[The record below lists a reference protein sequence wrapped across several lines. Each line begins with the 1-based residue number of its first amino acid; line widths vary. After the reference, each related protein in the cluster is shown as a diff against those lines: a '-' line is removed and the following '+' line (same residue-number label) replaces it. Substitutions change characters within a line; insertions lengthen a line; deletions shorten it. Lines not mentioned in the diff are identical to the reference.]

1 MNVIIRQLTIVIIKY
16 LNSMKT
22 LFKGFLI
29 ASLMFIGV
37 AANAQTK
44 ICSNVG
50 TIDVTKAEYNGD
62 QVDVAYTVT
71 IDPDI
76 QNIIG
81 LKGKKGVVLT
91 TALADGDY
99 KQLIECLVISPA
111 NGNARTPWL
120 EARCEDVTNNVRWF
134 NAKADEPLVIKSN
147 YTLKAKDWTSP
158 KTVLT
163 ITTQEYKSEECLVR
177 LAGPK
182 NVTKLTAKD
191 LAPAWADLA
200 AGSNGPEKHLAT
212 KLYYPVNV
220 TSEVDDYLENAQA
233 LSLLKTLDSPNF
245 EVTNITINGWA
256 SPEATVAY
264 NQKLSEKRAAT
275 MKDIV
280 SSRYS
285 FPESVYTVAGKGE
298 YWDGVDEYVA
308 ASNDQ
313 ALKNWAAKS
322 FSNLDAKEAAL
333 KQLSAYKDIF
343 NTVYPR
349 SRFADCNVSYKL
361 INFDEAAVRSIYNQ
375 FPEQVQEDEYVALA
389 TVNDKVDKA
398 VVEKGLKYY
407 PESAALNNLAA
418 KAAVADGQYRQA
430 ISYLQ
435 KAGNSREVLNNIGAC
450 YMLLG
455 DKAAATQNLQRAYGL
470 PEAAQNLQMLRMME

>member
-1 MNVIIRQLTIVIIKY
+1 
-16 LNSMKT
+16 MKT

-44 ICSNVG
+44 IYNNVG
-50 TIDVTKAEYNGD
+50 TIDVTKAEYTGD

-81 LKGKKGVVLT
+81 LKGKKAVVLT
-91 TALADGDY
+91 TALAEGDY

-120 EARCEDVTNNVRWF
+120 ETRCEDVTNNVRWF

-163 ITTQEYKSEECLVR
+163 LTVQDYKSDECLVR
-177 LAGPK
+177 LLGPK
-182 NVTKLTAKD
+182 NIAKLNAVD
-191 LAPAWADLA
+191 IVPAWADV
-200 AGSNGPEKHLAT
+200 AGPAVSGEKHLAT

-220 TSEVDDYLENAQA
+220 TKEVDDYLENAQA

-256 SPEATVAY
+256 SPEASVAY
-264 NQKLSEKRAAT
+264 NQNLSTKRAAT
-275 MKDIV
+275 MKEIIA
-280 SSRYS
+280 SRYS
-285 FPESVYTVAGKGE
+285 FPESVYSVNGKGE

-333 KQLSAYKDIF
+333 KQLSAYKEIF

-349 SRFADCNVSYKL
+349 SRFADCDVTYKL
-361 INFDEAAVRSIYNQ
+361 VNFDEAAVRSIYNQ
-375 FPEQVQEDEYVALA
+375 FPEQVQEAEYVALA
-389 TVNDKVDKA
+389 TVGDKVDQA

-407 PESAALNNLAA
+407 PESEALNNLAG
-418 KAAVADGQYRQA
+418 KAAFEKGQYRQA

-435 KAGNSREVLNNIGAC
+435 KAGNSKEVSNNIAAC

-455 DKAAATQNLQRAYGL
+455 DKAAAAQNLQRAYGL
-470 PEAAQNLQMLRMME
+470 PEAAENLQQLNLMQ

>member
-1 MNVIIRQLTIVIIKY
+1 
-16 LNSMKT
+16 MKT

-44 ICSNVG
+44 IYSNVG
-50 TIDVTKAEYNGD
+50 TIDVTKAELNGD
-62 QVDVAYTVT
+62 QIDVAYTVT

-81 LKGKKGVVLT
+81 LRGNKAVVLT
-91 TALADGDY
+91 TALAEGEY

-120 EARCEDVTNNVRWF
+120 EARCDDVTNNVRWF

-158 KTVLT
+158 RTVMT

-182 NVTKLTAKD
+182 NIAKLDVKD
-191 LAPAWADLA
+191 LVPAWADVA
-200 AGSNGPEKHLAT
+200 ASGDGPVKRLAT
-212 KLYYPVNV
+212 KLYYPVSV
-220 TSEVDDYLENAQA
+220 TKEVDDYLENSQA
-233 LSLLKTLDSPNF
+233 LSLLRTLDSPNF
-245 EVTNITINGWA
+245 EVTDITINGWA

-264 NQKLSEKRAAT
+264 NQKLSERRAAT
-275 MKDIV
+275 MKEII

-285 FPESVYTVAGKGE
+285 FPESVYNVAGKGE
-298 YWDGVDEYVA
+298 YWEGVEEYVA
-308 ASNDQ
+308 ASNDA
-313 ALKNWAAKS
+313 ALKKWAEKS
-322 FSNLDAKEAAL
+322 FSNLDAREAAL

-361 INFDEAAVRSIYNQ
+361 VNYDEAAVRSIYNQ
-375 FPEQVQEDEYVALA
+375 FPEQVQESEYVALA
-389 TVNDKVDKA
+389 TANDKIDKA
-398 VVEKGLKYY
+398 VIEKGLKYY

-435 KAGNSREVLNNIGAC
+435 KAGDSKEVFNNLGAC

-455 DKAAATQNLQRAYGL
+455 DRNAAASNLQRAYGL
-470 PEAAQNLQMLRMME
+470 PEATQNMQMLRYIQ

>member
-1 MNVIIRQLTIVIIKY
+1 
-16 LNSMKT
+16 MKT

-44 ICSNVG
+44 IYSNVG
-50 TIDVTKAEYNGD
+50 TIDVTKAELNGD
-62 QVDVAYTVT
+62 QIDVAYTVT

-81 LKGKKGVVLT
+81 LRGNKAVVLT
-91 TALADGDY
+91 TALAEGEY

-120 EARCEDVTNNVRWF
+120 EARCDDVTNNVRWF

-158 KTVLT
+158 RTVMT

-182 NVTKLTAKD
+182 NIAKLDVKD
-191 LAPAWADLA
+191 LVPAWADVA
-200 AGSNGPEKHLAT
+200 ASGDGPVKRLAT

-220 TSEVDDYLENAQA
+220 TKEVDDYLENSQA
-233 LSLLKTLDSPNF
+233 LSLLRTLDSPNF
-245 EVTNITINGWA
+245 EVTDITINGWA

-264 NQKLSEKRAAT
+264 NQKLSERRAAT
-275 MKDIV
+275 MKEII

-285 FPESVYTVAGKGE
+285 FPESVYNVAGKGE
-298 YWDGVDEYVA
+298 YWEGVEEYVA
-308 ASNDQ
+308 ASNDA
-313 ALKNWAAKS
+313 ALKKWAEKS
-322 FSNLDAKEAAL
+322 FSNLDAREAAL

-361 INFDEAAVRSIYNQ
+361 VNYDEAAVRSIYNQ
-375 FPEQVQEDEYVALA
+375 FPEQVQESEYVALA
-389 TVNDKVDKA
+389 TANDKIDKA
-398 VVEKGLKYY
+398 VIEKALKYY

-435 KAGNSREVLNNIGAC
+435 KAGDSKEVFNNLGAC

-455 DKAAATQNLQRAYGL
+455 DRNAAASNLQRAYGL
-470 PEAAQNLQMLRMME
+470 PEAAQNMQMLRYIQ

>member
-1 MNVIIRQLTIVIIKY
+1 
-16 LNSMKT
+16 MKT

-44 ICSNVG
+44 IYSNVG
-50 TIDVTKAEYNGD
+50 TIDVTKAELNGD
-62 QVDVAYTVT
+62 QIDVAYTVT

-81 LKGKKGVVLT
+81 LRGNKAVVLT
-91 TALADGDY
+91 TALAEGEY

-120 EARCEDVTNNVRWF
+120 EARCDDVTNNVRWF

-158 KTVLT
+158 RTVMT

-182 NVTKLTAKD
+182 NIAKLDVKD
-191 LAPAWADLA
+191 LVPAWADVA
-200 AGSNGPEKHLAT
+200 ASNDGPVKRLAT

-220 TSEVDDYLENAQA
+220 TKEVDDYLENSQA
-233 LSLLKTLDSPNF
+233 LSLLRTLDSPNF
-245 EVTNITINGWA
+245 EVTDITINGWA

-264 NQKLSEKRAAT
+264 NQKLSERRAAT
-275 MKDIV
+275 MKEIV

-285 FPESVYTVAGKGE
+285 FPESVYNVAGKGE
-298 YWDGVDEYVA
+298 YWEGVEEYVA
-308 ASNDQ
+308 ASNDA
-313 ALKNWAAKS
+313 ALKKWAEGS
-322 FSNLDAKEAAL
+322 FSNLDAREAAL

-361 INFDEAAVRSIYNQ
+361 VNYDEAAVRSIYNQ
-375 FPEQVQEDEYVALA
+375 FPEQVQESEYVALA
-389 TVNDKVDKA
+389 TANDKIDKA
-398 VVEKGLKYY
+398 VIEKGLKYY

-435 KAGNSREVLNNIGAC
+435 KAGDSKEVFNNLGAC

-455 DKAAATQNLQRAYGL
+455 DRNAAASNLQRAYGL
-470 PEAAQNLQMLRMME
+470 PEAAQNMQMLRYIQ

>member
-1 MNVIIRQLTIVIIKY
+1 
-16 LNSMKT
+16 MKT

-44 ICSNVG
+44 IYSNVG
-50 TIDVTKAEYNGD
+50 TIDVTKAELNGD
-62 QVDVAYTVT
+62 QIDVAYTVT
-71 IDPDI
+71 IDSDI

-81 LKGKKGVVLT
+81 LRGNKAVVLT
-91 TALADGDY
+91 TALAEGEY

-158 KTVLT
+158 RTVMT

-182 NVTKLTAKD
+182 NVAKLTVKD
-191 LAPAWADLA
+191 LVPAWADVNVTA
-200 AGSNGPEKHLAT
+200 DDPVKHLAT

-220 TSEVDDYLENAQA
+220 TTEVDDYLENTQA
-233 LSLLKTLDSPNF
+233 LSLLRTLDSPNF

-264 NQKLSEKRAAT
+264 NQRLSERRAAT
-275 MKDIV
+275 MKEII

-285 FPESVYTVAGKGE
+285 FPESVYSVAGKGE
-298 YWDGVDEYVA
+298 YWAGVEEYVA
-308 ASNDQ
+308 ASNDA
-313 ALKNWAAKS
+313 ALKSWAEKS
-322 FSNLDAKEAAL
+322 FSNLDAREAAL

-361 INFDEAAVRSIYNQ
+361 VNYDEAAVRSIYNQ
-375 FPEQVQEDEYVALA
+375 FPEQVQESEYVALA
-389 TVNDKVDKA
+389 TSNGKVDKA

-418 KAAVADGQYRQA
+418 KAAVAEGQYRQA
-430 ISYLQ
+430 INYLQ

-455 DKAAATQNLQRAYGL
+455 DRNAAAQNLQRAYGL
-470 PEAAQNLQMLRMME
+470 PEAAENMQQLRLMQ

>member
-1 MNVIIRQLTIVIIKY
+1 
-16 LNSMKT
+16 MKT

-44 ICSNVG
+44 IYSNVG
-50 TIDVTKAEYNGD
+50 TIDVTKAELNGD
-62 QVDVAYTVT
+62 QIDVAYTVT

-81 LKGKKGVVLT
+81 LRGNKAVVLT
-91 TALADGDY
+91 TALAEGEY

-120 EARCEDVTNNVRWF
+120 EARCDDVTNNVRWF

-158 KTVLT
+158 RTVMT

-182 NVTKLTAKD
+182 NIAKLDVKD
-191 LAPAWADLA
+191 LVPAWADVA
-200 AGSNGPEKHLAT
+200 ASGDGPVKRLAT

-220 TSEVDDYLENAQA
+220 TKEVDDYLENSQA
-233 LSLLKTLDSPNF
+233 LSLLRTLDSPNF
-245 EVTNITINGWA
+245 EVTDITINGWA

-264 NQKLSEKRAAT
+264 NQKLSERRAAT
-275 MKDIV
+275 MKEII

-285 FPESVYTVAGKGE
+285 FPESVYNVAGKGE
-298 YWDGVDEYVA
+298 YWEGVEEYVA
-308 ASNDQ
+308 ASNDA
-313 ALKNWAAKS
+313 ALKKWAEKS
-322 FSNLDAKEAAL
+322 FSNLDAREAAL

-361 INFDEAAVRSIYNQ
+361 VNYDEAAVRSIYNQ
-375 FPEQVQEDEYVALA
+375 FPEQVQESEYVALA
-389 TVNDKVDKA
+389 TANDKIDKA
-398 VVEKGLKYY
+398 VIEKGLKYY

-418 KAAVADGQYRQA
+418 KAAFADGQYRQA

-435 KAGNSREVLNNIGAC
+435 KAGDSKEVFNNLGAC

-455 DKAAATQNLQRAYGL
+455 DRNAAASNLQRAYGL
-470 PEAAQNLQMLRMME
+470 PEATQNMQMLRYIQ

>member
-1 MNVIIRQLTIVIIKY
+1 
-16 LNSMKT
+16 MKT

-44 ICSNVG
+44 IYSNVG
-50 TIDVTKAEYNGD
+50 TIDVTKAELNGD
-62 QVDVAYTVT
+62 QIDVAYTVT

-81 LKGKKGVVLT
+81 LRGNKAVVLT
-91 TALADGDY
+91 TALAEGEY

-120 EARCEDVTNNVRWF
+120 EARCDDVTNNVRWF

-158 KTVLT
+158 RTVMT

-182 NVTKLTAKD
+182 NIAKLDVKD
-191 LAPAWADLA
+191 LVPAWADVAA
-200 AGSNGPEKHLAT
+200 AGDGPVKRLAT

-220 TSEVDDYLENAQA
+220 TKEVDDYLENSQA
-233 LSLLKTLDSPNF
+233 LSLLRTLDSPNF
-245 EVTNITINGWA
+245 EVTDITINGWA

-264 NQKLSEKRAAT
+264 NQKLSERRAAT
-275 MKDIV
+275 MKEII

-285 FPESVYTVAGKGE
+285 FPESVYNVAGKGE
-298 YWDGVDEYVA
+298 YWEGVEEYVA
-308 ASNDQ
+308 ASNDA
-313 ALKNWAAKS
+313 ALKKWAEKS
-322 FSNLDAKEAAL
+322 FSNLDAREAAL

-361 INFDEAAVRSIYNQ
+361 VNYDEAAVRSIYNQ
-375 FPEQVQEDEYVALA
+375 FPEQVQESEYVALA
-389 TVNDKVDKA
+389 TANDKIDKA
-398 VVEKGLKYY
+398 VIEKGLKYY

-435 KAGNSREVLNNIGAC
+435 KAGDSKEVFNNLGAC

-455 DKAAATQNLQRAYGL
+455 DRNAAASNLQRAYGL
-470 PEAAQNLQMLRMME
+470 PEATQNMQMLRYIQ

>member
-1 MNVIIRQLTIVIIKY
+1 
-16 LNSMKT
+16 MKT

-44 ICSNVG
+44 IYSNVG
-50 TIDVTKAEYNGD
+50 TIDVTKAELNGD
-62 QVDVAYTVT
+62 QIDVAYTVT

-81 LKGKKGVVLT
+81 LRGNKAVVLT
-91 TALADGDY
+91 TALAEGEY

-120 EARCEDVTNNVRWF
+120 EARCDDVTNNVRWF

-158 KTVLT
+158 RTVMT

-182 NVTKLTAKD
+182 NIAKLDVKD
-191 LAPAWADLA
+191 LVPAWADVA
-200 AGSNGPEKHLAT
+200 ASGDGPVKRLAT

-220 TSEVDDYLENAQA
+220 TKEVDDYLENSQA
-233 LSLLKTLDSPNF
+233 LSLLRTLDSPNF
-245 EVTNITINGWA
+245 EVTDITINGWA

-264 NQKLSEKRAAT
+264 NQKLSERRAAT
-275 MKDIV
+275 MKEII

-285 FPESVYTVAGKGE
+285 FPESVYNVAGKGE
-298 YWDGVDEYVA
+298 YWEGVEEYVA
-308 ASNDQ
+308 ASNDA
-313 ALKNWAAKS
+313 ALKKWAEKS
-322 FSNLDAKEAAL
+322 FSNLDAREAAL

-361 INFDEAAVRSIYNQ
+361 VNYDEAAVRSIYNQ
-375 FPEQVQEDEYVALA
+375 FPEQVQESEYVALA
-389 TVNDKVDKA
+389 TANDKLDKA
-398 VVEKGLKYY
+398 VIEKGLKYY

-435 KAGNSREVLNNIGAC
+435 KAGDSKEVFNNLGAC

-455 DKAAATQNLQRAYGL
+455 DRNAAASNLQRAYGL
-470 PEAAQNLQMLRMME
+470 PEATQNMQMLRYIQ

>member
-1 MNVIIRQLTIVIIKY
+1 
-16 LNSMKT
+16 MKT

-44 ICSNVG
+44 IYSNVG
-50 TIDVTKAEYNGD
+50 TIDVTKAELNGD
-62 QVDVAYTVT
+62 QIDVAYTVT

-81 LKGKKGVVLT
+81 LRGNKAVVLT
-91 TALADGDY
+91 TALAEGEY

-120 EARCEDVTNNVRWF
+120 EARCDDVTNNVRWF

-158 KTVLT
+158 RTVMT

-182 NVTKLTAKD
+182 NIAKLDVKD
-191 LAPAWADLA
+191 LVPAWADVA
-200 AGSNGPEKHLAT
+200 ASNDGPVKRLAT

-220 TSEVDDYLENAQA
+220 TKEVDDYLENSQA
-233 LSLLKTLDSPNF
+233 LSLLRTLDSPNF
-245 EVTNITINGWA
+245 EVTDITINGWA

-264 NQKLSEKRAAT
+264 NQKLSERRAAT
-275 MKDIV
+275 MKEIV

-285 FPESVYTVAGKGE
+285 FPESVYNVAGKGE
-298 YWDGVDEYVA
+298 YWEGVEEYVA
-308 ASNDQ
+308 ASNDA
-313 ALKNWAAKS
+313 ALKKWAERS
-322 FSNLDAKEAAL
+322 FSNLDAREAAL

-361 INFDEAAVRSIYNQ
+361 VNYDEAAVRSIYNQ
-375 FPEQVQEDEYVALA
+375 FPEQVQESEYVALA
-389 TVNDKVDKA
+389 TANDKIDKA
-398 VVEKGLKYY
+398 VIEKGLKYY

-435 KAGNSREVLNNIGAC
+435 KAGDSKEVFNNLGAC

-455 DKAAATQNLQRAYGL
+455 DRNAAASNLQRAYGL
-470 PEAAQNLQMLRMME
+470 PEASQNMQMLRYIQ

>member
-1 MNVIIRQLTIVIIKY
+1 
-16 LNSMKT
+16 MKT

-44 ICSNVG
+44 IYSNVG

-91 TALADGDY
+91 TALAEGDY

-120 EARCEDVTNNVRWF
+120 EARCDDVTNNVRYF

-163 ITTQEYKSEECLVR
+163 LTAQEYKSEECLVR
-177 LAGPK
+177 LMGPK
-182 NVTKLTAKD
+182 NIAKLDVKD
-191 LAPAWADLA
+191 LVPAWAELA
-200 AGSNGPEKHLAT
+200 APEDGPNKHLST

-220 TSEVDDYLENAQA
+220 TKEVDDYLENAQA

-256 SPEATVAY
+256 SPEASVAY
-264 NQKLSEKRAAT
+264 NQNLSVKRAAT
-275 MKDIV
+275 MKDII

-308 ASNDQ
+308 ASNDA
-313 ALKNWAAKS
+313 ALKSWAQKS

-343 NTVYPR
+343 NNVYPR
-349 SRFADCNVSYKL
+349 ARFADCDVSYKL
-361 INFDEAAVRSIYNQ
+361 VNYDEAAVRSIYNQ
-375 FPEQVQEDEYVALA
+375 FPEQVRESEYVALA
-389 TVNDKVDKA
+389 TANDKVDMA
-398 VVEKGLKYY
+398 IVEKGLKYY
-407 PESAALNNLAA
+407 PNSAALNNLAA
-418 KAAVADGQYRQA
+418 KAAFANGQYRQA

-435 KAGNSREVLNNIGAC
+435 KAGDSKEIQNNIGAC

-455 DKAAATQNLQRAYGL
+455 DRQAAAQAFQKAYGL
-470 PEAAQNLQMLRMME
+470 PEATENIQMLRMLQ

>member
-1 MNVIIRQLTIVIIKY
+1 
-16 LNSMKT
+16 MKT

-44 ICSNVG
+44 IYSNVG
-50 TIDVTKAEYNGD
+50 TIDVTKAELNGD
-62 QVDVAYTVT
+62 QIDVAYTVT

-81 LKGKKGVVLT
+81 LRGNKAVVLT
-91 TALADGDY
+91 TALAEGEY

-120 EARCEDVTNNVRWF
+120 EARCDDVTNNVRWF

-158 KTVLT
+158 RTVMT

-182 NVTKLTAKD
+182 NIAKLDVKD
-191 LAPAWADLA
+191 LVPAWADVA
-200 AGSNGPEKHLAT
+200 ASGDGPVKRLAT

-220 TSEVDDYLENAQA
+220 TKEVDDYLENSQA
-233 LSLLKTLDSPNF
+233 LSLLRTLDSPNF
-245 EVTNITINGWA
+245 EVTDITINGWA

-264 NQKLSEKRAAT
+264 NQKLSERRAAT
-275 MKDIV
+275 MKEII

-285 FPESVYTVAGKGE
+285 FPESVYNVAGKGE
-298 YWDGVDEYVA
+298 YWEGVEEYVA
-308 ASNDQ
+308 ASNDA
-313 ALKNWAAKS
+313 ALKKWAEKS
-322 FSNLDAKEAAL
+322 FSNLDAREAAL

-361 INFDEAAVRSIYNQ
+361 VNYDEAAVRSIYNQ
-375 FPEQVQEDEYVALA
+375 FPEQVQESEYVALA
-389 TVNDKVDKA
+389 TANDKIDKA
-398 VVEKGLKYY
+398 VIEKGLKYY

-435 KAGNSREVLNNIGAC
+435 KAGDSKEVFNNLGAC

-455 DKAAATQNLQRAYGL
+455 DRNAAASNLQRAYGL
-470 PEAAQNLQMLRMME
+470 PEATQNMQMLRYIQ

>member
-1 MNVIIRQLTIVIIKY
+1 
-16 LNSMKT
+16 MKT

-44 ICSNVG
+44 IYSNVG
-50 TIDVTKAEYNGD
+50 TIDVTKAELNGD
-62 QVDVAYTVT
+62 QIDVAYTVT

-81 LKGKKGVVLT
+81 LRGNKAVVLT
-91 TALADGDY
+91 TALAEGEY

-120 EARCEDVTNNVRWF
+120 EARCDDVTNNVRWF

-158 KTVLT
+158 RTVMT

-182 NVTKLTAKD
+182 NIAKLDVKD
-191 LAPAWADLA
+191 LVPAWADVA
-200 AGSNGPEKHLAT
+200 ASGDGPVKRLAT

-220 TSEVDDYLENAQA
+220 TKEVDDYLENSQA
-233 LSLLKTLDSPNF
+233 LSLLRTLDSPNF
-245 EVTNITINGWA
+245 EVTDITINGWA

-264 NQKLSEKRAAT
+264 NQKLSERRAAT
-275 MKDIV
+275 MKEII

-285 FPESVYTVAGKGE
+285 FPESVYNVAGKGE
-298 YWDGVDEYVA
+298 YWEGVEEYVA
-308 ASNDQ
+308 ASNDA
-313 ALKNWAAKS
+313 ALKKWAEKS
-322 FSNLDAKEAAL
+322 FSNLDAREAAL

-361 INFDEAAVRSIYNQ
+361 VNYDEAAVRSIYNQ
-375 FPEQVQEDEYVALA
+375 FPEQVQESEYVALA
-389 TVNDKVDKA
+389 TANDKIDKD
-398 VVEKGLKYY
+398 VIEKGLKYY

-435 KAGNSREVLNNIGAC
+435 KAGDSKEVFNNLGAC

-455 DKAAATQNLQRAYGL
+455 DRNAAASNLQRAYGL
-470 PEAAQNLQMLRMME
+470 PEATQNMQMLRYIQ

>member
-1 MNVIIRQLTIVIIKY
+1 
-16 LNSMKT
+16 MKT

-44 ICSNVG
+44 IYSNVG
-50 TIDVTKAEYNGD
+50 TIDVTKAELNGD
-62 QVDVAYTVT
+62 QIDVAYTVT

-81 LKGKKGVVLT
+81 LRGNKAVVLT
-91 TALADGDY
+91 TALAEGEY

-120 EARCEDVTNNVRWF
+120 EARCDDVTNNVRWF

-158 KTVLT
+158 RTVMT

-182 NVTKLTAKD
+182 NIAKLDVKD
-191 LAPAWADLA
+191 LVPAWADVA
-200 AGSNGPEKHLAT
+200 ASNDGPVKRLAT

-220 TSEVDDYLENAQA
+220 TKEVDDYLENSQA
-233 LSLLKTLDSPNF
+233 LSLLRTLDSPNF
-245 EVTNITINGWA
+245 EVTDITINGWA

-264 NQKLSEKRAAT
+264 NQKLSERRAAT
-275 MKDIV
+275 MKEIV

-285 FPESVYTVAGKGE
+285 FPESVYNVAGKGE
-298 YWDGVDEYVA
+298 YWEGVEEYVA
-308 ASNDQ
+308 ASNDA
-313 ALKNWAAKS
+313 ALKKWAERS
-322 FSNLDAKEAAL
+322 FSNLDAREAAL

-349 SRFADCNVSYKL
+349 SRFADCDVTYKL
-361 INFDEAAVRSIYNQ
+361 VNFDAAAVRSIYNTY
-375 FPEQVQEDEYVALA
+375 PEQLSEAEYVALGSL
-389 TVNDKVDKA
+389 NDNVDKA
-398 VVEKGLKYY
+398 VVEKGLTYY
-407 PESAALNNLAA
+407 PDSEALNNLAA
-418 KAAVADGQYRQA
+418 KAAVAEGNYREA
-430 ISYLQ
+430 INYLQ
-435 KAGNSREVLNNIGAC
+435 KAGNSREVLNNLGVC
-450 YMLLG
+450 QMLLG
-455 DKAAATQNLQRAYGL
+455 QKEAATQSFQRAFGLPQATQNLR
-470 PEAAQNLQMLRMME
+470 ELRKVE

>member
-1 MNVIIRQLTIVIIKY
+1 
-16 LNSMKT
+16 MKT

-29 ASLMFIGV
+29 TSLMFIGV

-44 ICSNVG
+44 IYSNVG
-50 TIDVTKAEYNGD
+50 TIDVTKAELNGD
-62 QVDVAYTVT
+62 QIDVAYTVT

-81 LKGKKGVVLT
+81 LRGNKAVVLT
-91 TALADGDY
+91 TALAEGEY

-120 EARCEDVTNNVRWF
+120 EARCDDVTNNVRWF

-158 KTVLT
+158 RTVMT

-182 NVTKLTAKD
+182 NIAKLDVKD
-191 LAPAWADLA
+191 LVPAWADVA
-200 AGSNGPEKHLAT
+200 ASGDGPVKRLAT

-220 TSEVDDYLENAQA
+220 TKEVDDYLENSQA
-233 LSLLKTLDSPNF
+233 LSLLRTLDSPNF
-245 EVTNITINGWA
+245 EVTDITINGWA

-264 NQKLSEKRAAT
+264 NQKLSERRAAT
-275 MKDIV
+275 MKEII

-285 FPESVYTVAGKGE
+285 FPESVYNVAGKGE
-298 YWDGVDEYVA
+298 YWEGVEEYVA
-308 ASNDQ
+308 ASNDA
-313 ALKNWAAKS
+313 ALKKWAEKS
-322 FSNLDAKEAAL
+322 FSNLDAREAAL

-361 INFDEAAVRSIYNQ
+361 VNYDEAAVRSIYNQ
-375 FPEQVQEDEYVALA
+375 FPEQVQESEYVALA
-389 TVNDKVDKA
+389 TANDKIDKA
-398 VVEKGLKYY
+398 VIEKGLKYY

-418 KAAVADGQYRQA
+418 KAAFADGQYRQA

-435 KAGNSREVLNNIGAC
+435 KAGDSKEVFNNLGAC

-455 DKAAATQNLQRAYGL
+455 DRNAAASNLQRAYGL
-470 PEAAQNLQMLRMME
+470 PEATQNMQMLRYIQ

>member
-1 MNVIIRQLTIVIIKY
+1 
-16 LNSMKT
+16 MKT

-44 ICSNVG
+44 IYSNVG
-50 TIDVTKAEYNGD
+50 TIDVTKAELNGD
-62 QVDVAYTVT
+62 QIDVAYTVT

-81 LKGKKGVVLT
+81 LRGNKAVVLT
-91 TALADGDY
+91 TALAEGEY

-120 EARCEDVTNNVRWF
+120 EARCDDVTNNVRWF

-158 KTVLT
+158 RTVMT

-182 NVTKLTAKD
+182 NIAKLDVKD
-191 LAPAWADLA
+191 LVPAWADVA
-200 AGSNGPEKHLAT
+200 ASNDGPVKRLAT

-220 TSEVDDYLENAQA
+220 TKEVDDYLENSQA
-233 LSLLKTLDSPNF
+233 LSLLRTLDSPNF
-245 EVTNITINGWA
+245 EVTDITINGWA

-264 NQKLSEKRAAT
+264 NQKLSERRAAT
-275 MKDIV
+275 MKEIV

-285 FPESVYTVAGKGE
+285 FPESVYNVAGKGE
-298 YWDGVDEYVA
+298 YWEGVEEYVA
-308 ASNDQ
+308 ASNDA
-313 ALKNWAAKS
+313 ALKKWAERS
-322 FSNLDAKEAAL
+322 FSNLDAREAAL

-361 INFDEAAVRSIYNQ
+361 VNYDEAAVRSIYNQ
-375 FPEQVQEDEYVALA
+375 FPEQVQESEYVALA
-389 TVNDKVDKA
+389 TANDKIDKA
-398 VVEKGLKYY
+398 VIEKGLKYY

-435 KAGNSREVLNNIGAC
+435 KAGDSKEVFNNLGAC

-455 DKAAATQNLQRAYGL
+455 DRNAAASNLQRAYGL
-470 PEAAQNLQMLRMME
+470 PEATQNMQMLRYIQ

>member
-1 MNVIIRQLTIVIIKY
+1 
-16 LNSMKT
+16 MKT

-44 ICSNVG
+44 IYSNVG
-50 TIDVTKAEYNGD
+50 TIDVTKAELNGD
-62 QVDVAYTVT
+62 QIDVAYTVT

-81 LKGKKGVVLT
+81 LRGNKAVVLT
-91 TALADGDY
+91 TALAEGEY

-120 EARCEDVTNNVRWF
+120 EARCDDVTNNVRWF

-158 KTVLT
+158 RTVMT

-182 NVTKLTAKD
+182 NVAKLDVKD
-191 LAPAWADLA
+191 LVPAWADVAA
-200 AGSNGPEKHLAT
+200 AGDGPVKRLAT

-220 TSEVDDYLENAQA
+220 TKEVDDYLENSQA
-233 LSLLKTLDSPNF
+233 LSLLRTLDSPNF
-245 EVTNITINGWA
+245 EVTDITINGWA

-264 NQKLSEKRAAT
+264 NQKLSERRAAT
-275 MKDIV
+275 MKEII

-285 FPESVYTVAGKGE
+285 FPESVYNVAGKGE
-298 YWDGVDEYVA
+298 YWEGVEEYVA
-308 ASNDQ
+308 ASNDA
-313 ALKNWAAKS
+313 ALKKWAEKS
-322 FSNLDAKEAAL
+322 FSNLDAREAAL

-361 INFDEAAVRSIYNQ
+361 VNYDEAAVRSIYNQ
-375 FPEQVQEDEYVALA
+375 FPEQVQESEYVALA
-389 TVNDKVDKA
+389 TANDKIDKA
-398 VVEKGLKYY
+398 VIEKGLKYY

-435 KAGNSREVLNNIGAC
+435 KAGDSKEVFNNLGAC

-455 DKAAATQNLQRAYGL
+455 DRNAAASNLQRAYGL
-470 PEAAQNLQMLRMME
+470 PEATQNMQMLRYIQ

>member
-1 MNVIIRQLTIVIIKY
+1 
-16 LNSMKT
+16 MKT

-44 ICSNVG
+44 IYSNVG
-50 TIDVTKAEYNGD
+50 TIDVTKAELNGD
-62 QVDVAYTVT
+62 QIDVAYTVT

-81 LKGKKGVVLT
+81 LRGNKAVVLT
-91 TALADGDY
+91 TALAEGEY

-120 EARCEDVTNNVRWF
+120 EARCDDVTNNVRWF

-158 KTVLT
+158 RTVMT

-182 NVTKLTAKD
+182 NIAKLDVKD
-191 LAPAWADLA
+191 LVPAWADVA
-200 AGSNGPEKHLAT
+200 ASGDGPVKRLAT

-220 TSEVDDYLENAQA
+220 TKEVDDYLENSQA
-233 LSLLKTLDSPNF
+233 LSLLRTLDSPNF
-245 EVTNITINGWA
+245 EVTDITINGWA

-264 NQKLSEKRAAT
+264 NQKLSERRAAT
-275 MKDIV
+275 MKEII

-285 FPESVYTVAGKGE
+285 FPESVYNVAGKGE
-298 YWDGVDEYVA
+298 YWEGVEEYVA
-308 ASNDQ
+308 ASNDA
-313 ALKNWAAKS
+313 ALKKWAEKS
-322 FSNLDAKEAAL
+322 FSNLDAREAAL

-361 INFDEAAVRSIYNQ
+361 VNYDEAAVRSIYNQ
-375 FPEQVQEDEYVALA
+375 FPEQVQESEYVALA
-389 TVNDKVDKA
+389 TANDKIDKA
-398 VVEKGLKYY
+398 VIEKGLKYY

-435 KAGNSREVLNNIGAC
+435 KAGDSKEVFNNLGAC

-455 DKAAATQNLQRAYGL
+455 DRNAAASNLQRAYGL
-470 PEAAQNLQMLRMME
+470 PEAAQNMQMLRYIQ